1 MKIYIADDQPLDRS
15 MLKIA
20 LEKWD
25 YEVVECEDGTQVLE
39 LLLEEK
45 TPKLA
50 ILDWMM
56 PGLSGPQVCEEI
68 RKQNSEEYTYIVL
81 LTSKDEKADIV
92 EGLNAGADDYIIK
105 PVDIS
110 ELKVRLRTGKRII
123 QLQHDLI
130 IAREAL
136 HFQAMHD
143 FLTGLMN
150 RAAISETLEKE
161 ISRAARDNHEVG
173 VILADIDH
181 FKAVNDS
188 YGHPAGDAILCE
200 VAQRMLG
207 AVRGYDSVGRYGGE
221 EFLIVVPESDARETK
236 IVAERILDA
245 IADKPIETDESSV
258 EITISIGT
266 ASGAISEKFGFSELI
281 GGADKALY
289 DAKATGRNRIQQA
302 AS

>member
-25 YEVVECEDGTQVLE
+25 YEVVECDDGTRALE
-39 LLLEEK
+39 LLLEEQ

-56 PGLSGPQVCEEI
+56 PGLSGPQVCQEI
-68 RKQNSEEYTYIVL
+68 RKRNLEEYTYIVL
-81 LTSKDEKADIV
+81 LTSKDEKDDIV
-92 EGLNAGADDYIIK
+92 EGLDAGADDYITK

-110 ELKVRLRTGKRII
+110 ELKVRLRAGKRII
-123 QLQHDLI
+123 ELQNDLI

-161 ISRAARDNHEVG
+161 ISRAARDNHEIG
-173 VILADIDH
+173 IILADIDH

-188 YGHPAGDAILCE
+188 FGHPAGDAILCE

-236 IVAERILDA
+236 IVAERILDV
-245 IADKPIETDESSV
+245 IAEKPIETDESSI
-258 EITISIGT
+258 EITMSLGT
-266 ASGAISEKFGFSELI
+266 ASGAISEDFGISELI

-289 DAKATGRNRIQQA
+289 QAKAAGRNRIEQA
-302 AS
+302 AI

>member
-20 LEKWD
+20 LEKWN
-25 YEVVECEDGTQVLE
+25 YQVVECENGTQALE
-39 LLLEEK
+39 LLLAEK

-68 RKQNSEEYTYIVL
+68 RKRNLEEYTYIVL
-81 LTSKDEKADIV
+81 LTSKDEKEDIV
-92 EGLNAGADDYIIK
+92 EGLNAGADDYITK

-110 ELKVRLRTGKRII
+110 ELRVRLRTGKRII

-150 RAAISETLEKE
+150 RAAISEILEKE

-173 VILADIDH
+173 IILADIDH
-181 FKAVNDS
+181 FKSVNDS
-188 YGHPAGDAILCE
+188 FGHPAGDEVLCE

-236 IVAERILDA
+236 VVAERILDA
-245 IADKPIETDESSV
+245 ITDKPIETDESSI
-258 EITISIGT
+258 EITISLGT

-289 DAKATGRNRIQQA
+289 SAKATGRNRVEQA